1 MVCTRALLTDL
12 RDPGRLS
19 GMEKES
25 TDREEVF
32 RILEVINTLLRVLG
46 ISNRE
51 VERRLGL
58 HPSSLTRFFN
68 GQVETKLEVV
78 LGIARVIGLEYEELF
93 HFAYPGSLDPE
104 TESPTARTIRSRM
117 QILQGGS
124 RAARKSPPPPTPPRG
139 SPSEPQAPSQLTDE
153 DVERIARAVEKM
165 VSRPGR
171 KPKAGGQGG

>member
-1 MVCTRALLTDL
+1 
-12 RDPGRLS
+12 
-19 GMEKES
+19 MEKES
-25 TDREEVF
+25 RDREEVF

-93 HFAYPGSLDPE
+93 HFAYPGPLDPE
-104 TESPTARTIRSRM
+104 TESPTARTIRARM

-124 RAARKSPPPPTPPRG
+124 RAARKSAQTPPRG

-165 VSRPGR
+165 VSRPGK
-171 KPKAGGQGG
+171 KPKSGNQEG

>member
-1 MVCTRALLTDL
+1 
-12 RDPGRLS
+12 
-19 GMEKES
+19 MEKES
-25 TDREEVF
+25 KDREEVF

-93 HFAYPGSLDPE
+93 HFAYPGPLDPE
-104 TESPTARTIRSRM
+104 SESPTARTIRARM

-124 RAARKSPPPPTPPRG
+124 RAARKSPQAPPQTPPRG
-139 SPSEPQAPSQLTDE
+139 SPSEAQAPSQLTDE

-171 KPKAGGQGG
+171 KSKAGNQEG